1 MLHIFLHEY
10 NHSSTLS
17 RFTFFV
23 KPATHDQS
31 LSADVGRH
39 FDVILSGVPLL
50 ADNVGPCV
58 AGFTITV
65 LVKLATSVV

>member
-1 MLHIFLHEY
+1 MNIIIV
-10 NHSSTLS
+10 TLS

-50 ADNVGPCV
+50 TDNVGSCV
-58 AGFTITV
+58 RGAIVGRQ
-65 LVKLATSVV
+65 